1 VTQPIDGETHPE
13 QDEIMAEM
21 NPVEED
27 PEDESD
33 GAQIGQALRA
43 TFVVLLFAAGLGGI
57 AWWVMQENEPE
68 AAKAQPVALPSARES
83 ASFTVPALQFTD
95 ITQQAGITF
104 LHQNGA
110 TGEKLLPETMGGGCA
125 FFDYENDGD
134 QDLLLVNSTF
144 WPWDE
149 TTAERPHAVLY
160 ANDGKGNF
168 TDVTT
173 EAGLDFECYGMGVAA
188 GDFDNDGD
196 TDLFFSAVG
205 NNRLFR
211 NDEGRFTE
219 VTADAGVG
227 GDARAWS
234 TSCGWMDYDRDG
246 DLDLVV
252 ANYLKWSREID
263 LAQDFR
269 LTGIGR
275 AYGPPFSFEGAV
287 PYLYRNEG
295 DGTFVEV
302 GSDTG
307 IHVSNDAT
315 DEPLCKTL
323 GVAFVDVNGDGWIDF
338 ILANDT
344 VQNLL
349 FINQQDGTFVEQ
361 GVEMGIAYN
370 SMGKARGAMGI
381 DVAHFRNDATLGIA
395 IANFANEMTGLYVAR
410 NSSDMFTDEAIATGL
425 GPPTRQD
432 LAFGLVFVDA
442 DLDGKLDVFT
452 ANGHIENEIA
462 RVQSNQAYRQPPKLF
477 LNAGNSGDSEFIQY
491 QPEADSGL
499 LKTVVGRGATY
510 ADIDGD
516 GDLDLLVT
524 QVAGQPLL
532 IRNDQTTANHY
543 VRLKLVGTQSNRDA
557 IGAVIEL
564 KTADAIMS
572 RQVMPTRS
580 YLSQV
585 ELPVTI
591 GLGDSAQVEQ
601 VLIRWPNGQSQVVR
615 DVAVDSTTT
624 IRQETP

>member
-1 VTQPIDGETHPE
+1 
-13 QDEIMAEM
+13 MAEI
-21 NPVEED
+21 NPADEQLELEE
-27 PEDESD
+27 ESD
-33 GAQIGQALRA
+33 GAEIGQAVRLSL
-43 TFVVLLFAAGLGGI
+43 VVFLFAAGLAAI
-57 AWWVMQENEPE
+57 AWWVMQEEEP
-68 AAKAQPVALPSARES
+68 AAAESQPVALPSEREA
-83 ASFTVPALQFTD
+83 ASFAVPPLQFTD
-95 ITQQAGITF
+95 ITQQAGIAF
-104 LHQNGA
+104 VHQNGA

-125 FFDYENDGD
+125 FFDYEGDGD

-144 WPWDE
+144 WPWDQ
-149 TTAERPHAVLY
+149 TTADRPHAVLY
-160 ANDGKGNF
+160 ANDGAGNF
-168 TDVTT
+168 TDVTSA
-173 EAGLDFECYGMGVAA
+173 AGLDFECYGMGVAA

-196 TDLFFSAVG
+196 IDLFFSAVG
-205 NNRLFR
+205 ENRLFR
-211 NDEGRFTE
+211 NDSGKYTE
-219 VTADAGVG
+219 VTDEAGVAG
-227 GDARAWS
+227 ASDAWS
-234 TSCGWMDYDRDG
+234 TSCGWIDYDRDG

-302 GSDTG
+302 GSETG
-307 IHVSNDAT
+307 FRVSNDAT
-315 DEPLCKTL
+315 GEPLCKTL
-323 GVAFVDVNGDGWIDF
+323 GVAPVDVNGDGWMDI

-344 VQNLL
+344 VRNVL

-361 GVEMGIAYN
+361 GVELGIAYN

-381 DVAHFRNDATLGIA
+381 DTAHFRDGSTLGVA

-410 NSSDMFTDEAIATGL
+410 NPDEMFTDEAIATGL

-432 LAFGLVFVDA
+432 LAFGLFFVDA
-442 DLDGKLDVFT
+442 DLDGRLDVFT

-462 RVQSNQAYRQPPKLF
+462 RVQSNQSYRQPPKLF
-477 LNAGNSGDSEFIQY
+477 LNAGKSGDSEFVQY
-491 QPEADSGL
+491 YPEGNSGL

-524 QVAGQPLL
+524 QIAGRPLL
-532 IRNDQTTANHY
+532 LRNDQLTSHHY
-543 VRLKLVGTQSNRDA
+543 VRLKLVGTQCNRDA
-557 IGAVIEL
+557 IGAVVEL
-564 KTADAIMS
+564 QTSDGTVS

-591 GLGDSAQVEQ
+591 GLGQVDQ
-601 VLIRWPNGQSQVVR
+601 VQQILIKWPDGQSQVVS
-615 DVAVDSTTT
+615 DIAIDSTTT
-624 IRQETP
+624 VRQETP